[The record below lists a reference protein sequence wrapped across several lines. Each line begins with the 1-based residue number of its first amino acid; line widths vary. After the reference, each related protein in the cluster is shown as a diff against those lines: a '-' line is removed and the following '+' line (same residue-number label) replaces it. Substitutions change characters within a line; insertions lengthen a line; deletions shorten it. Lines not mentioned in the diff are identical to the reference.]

1 MGRRP
6 NLFIIG
12 AAKCGTTSIYA
23 WLRGHPQIY
32 MSPRKEPR
40 FFAPDLLSGPA
51 GKNLRYPE
59 DLERYLALF
68 AGATDEPRVG
78 EASPRYIYSRQ
89 APRLIH
95 DFEPEAFIVALV
107 RNPVDMMVSLHA
119 HHVAGGT
126 EPITDFGRALEAES
140 ERRTGATAAPGRR
153 LRATSNPRLTLYRER
168 ARFGAQLQE
177 WFSVFGPERVHVIV
191 FEEMVANP
199 SAVFRQL
206 LGFLRVDP
214 DYQPPAFAAYNPRH
228 RARSTRLRGA
238 LMSRSGQYVLW
249 RLLPALAGERGT
261 RALLR
266 PFRGLNRRPAERAGP
281 SPALRRRLQL
291 ELADD
296 VALLSE
302 LVGRDLAALWWPAQP
317 VRADERLAPSSEAA
331 R

>member
-12 AAKCGTTSIYA
+12 AAKCGTTSVNA
-23 WLRGHPQIY
+23 WLRDHPQIY

-51 GKNLRYPE
+51 GKNLRYPQ
-59 DLERYLALF
+59 DMERYLALF
-68 AGATDEPRVG
+68 AGATDELRVG

-89 APRLIH
+89 APRLVH
-95 DFEPEAFIVALV
+95 NFEPEAFIVALV

-126 EPITDFGRALEAES
+126 EPITDFGQALEAEN
-140 ERRTGATAAPGRR
+140 ERRTGATAAPGQR

-168 ARFGAQLQE
+168 ARFGAQLKE
-177 WFSVFGPERVHVIV
+177 WLSVFAPERVHVIV

-206 LGFLRVDP
+206 LDFLRVDP
-214 DYQPPAFAAYNPRH
+214 EYQPPGFAAYNPRH
-228 RARSTRLRGA
+228 TARSTRLRGA
-238 LMSRSGQYVLW
+238 LMSRAGQLLLW
-249 RLLPALAGERGT
+249 RLLPALTGERGA
-261 RALLR
+261 RALRR

-281 SPALRRRLQL
+281 SLALRRSL
-291 ELADD
+291 ELELSDD

-302 LVGRDLAALWWPAQP
+302 LVGRDLAGLWWA
-317 VRADERLAPSSEAA
+317 AGAGERLEGA
-331 R
+331 